1 MKDLLKFL
9 AMLSIIGLAILV
21 FWVIVSLLPISDLW
35 KFGLAFVEMAIVGQI
50 MIRKFGMSGEM
61 GLILLRSKLGLK
73 AIESVSRNAPFWKFF
88 SDTGVTLSYGLMGA
102 LLMRGNSSLKS
113 VLFGLF
119 VLALIFVLV
128 APSVAPLLSQ
138 VLKMGV
144 IEKAQTSTQSVS
156 VFLLPVAIGALL
168 IGGLFL
174 LILFSLVF
182 YGSVVLLALLSTLIQ
197 GTDAIANTAPGG
209 TLLLPGVNLPFV
221 EGVIALVIIMV
232 VHEGAH
238 AILSRI
244 ARVPLFSSGIV
255 LFGIIPIGAFVEP
268 DEKKLARV
276 DQVAQTRVLVAGS
289 TANLFTSIIF
299 FGLFVAIALS
309 MKSLVVFAPILSGFL
324 YSVYLIL
331 GLCFALNFIVG
342 TVNLLPLP
350 FFDGYRI
357 LDINIKN
364 KLVLKGI
371 MVLTVISFLMNFLPW
386 FFAK

>member
-1 MKDLLKFL
+1 MWLL
-9 AMLSIIGLAILV
+9 AGLVAIA
-21 FWVIVSLLPISDLW
+21 FSLFYLILNLPIPGIW
-35 KFGLAFVEMAIVGQI
+35 KFGLAFLEMALVSQVL
-50 MIRKFGMSGEM
+50 IRYFGMSGEM

-73 AIESVSRNAPFWKFF
+73 AIESVSRNEPFWKFF
-88 SDTGVTLSYGLMGA
+88 SDTGVTISYGLMGA
-102 LLMRGNSSLKS
+102 LLMRGNTSVKSL
-113 VLFGLF
+113 VAGVIL
-119 VLALIFVLV
+119 LALLTLFV

-144 IEKAQTSTQSVS
+144 IEKAQTSTQSFS
-156 VFLLPVAIGALL
+156 GFLLPVALGALL

-174 LILFSLVF
+174 LILFSLLF

-209 TLLLPGVNLPFV
+209 TLLLPGINLPFV
-221 EGVIALVIIMV
+221 EGVIALIIIMA

-255 LFGIIPIGAFVEP
+255 LFGVIPIGAFVEP
-268 DEKKLARV
+268 DEAKLAKTER
-276 DQVAQTRVLVAGS
+276 VAQTRVLVAGS
-289 TANLFTSIIF
+289 TANLMTSIF
-299 FGLFVAIALS
+299 FFALFVAIALS
-309 MKSLVVFAPILSGFL
+309 FQGLTAAAPYLSGFL
-324 YSVYLIL
+324 YSIYLVL

-371 MVLTVISFLMNFLPW
+371 MALTVASFLMNFLPW
-386 FFAK
+386 FFVK

>member
-1 MKDLLKFL
+1 MWLLAGL
-9 AMLSIIGLAILV
+9 VAVALSLFYLILN
-21 FWVIVSLLPISDLW
+21 LPVPGIW
-35 KFGLAFVEMAIVGQI
+35 KFGLSVIEMAIVSQVL
-50 MIRKFGMSGEM
+50 IRYFGMRGEM
-61 GLILLRSKLGLK
+61 GLILLRSKRGLK

-88 SDTGVTLSYGLMGA
+88 SDTGVTISYGLMGA
-102 LLMRGNSSLKS
+102 LLMRGNTSLKS
-113 VLFGLF
+113 F
-119 VLALIFVLV
+119 VAGVILLALLTLFV

-144 IEKAQTSTQSVS
+144 VEKAQTSTQSFS
-156 VFLLPVAIGALL
+156 SFLLPVALGALI

-174 LILFSLVF
+174 LILFSLIF
-182 YGSVVLLALLSTLIQ
+182 YGVVVLLALLSTLIS

-221 EGVIALVIIMV
+221 EGVIALIIIMV

-268 DEKKLARV
+268 DEAKLARTEK
-276 DQVAQTRVLVAGS
+276 VAQTRVLVAGS
-289 TANLFTSIIF
+289 TANLMTSIF
-299 FGLFVAIALS
+299 FFALFVGIALS
-309 MKSLVVFAPILSGFL
+309 MGALVALAPFLSGLLF
-324 YSVYLIL
+324 SIYLIL

-364 KLVLKGI
+364 KIVLKGI
-371 MVLTVISFLMNFLPW
+371 MALTVASFLMNFLPW
-386 FFAK
+386 FFVK

>member
-1 MKDLLKFL
+1 MWLLAGL
-9 AMLSIIGLAILV
+9 VAVALSLFYIILN
-21 FWVIVSLLPISDLW
+21 LPVPGIW
-35 KFGLAFVEMAIVGQI
+35 KFGLAFVEMVIVSQV
-50 MIRKFGMSGEM
+50 MIRYFGMSGEM

-88 SDTGVTLSYGLMGA
+88 SDTGVTISYGLMGA
-102 LLMRGNSSLKS
+102 LLMRGNTSLKS
-113 VLFGLF
+113 LVAGVIL
-119 VLALIFVLV
+119 LALITLFV

-144 IEKAQTSTQSVS
+144 VEKAQSSTQSFS
-156 VFLLPVAIGALL
+156 SFLLPVALGAL
-168 IGGLFL
+168 IVGGLFL
-174 LILFSLVF
+174 LILFSLIF
-182 YGSVVLLALLSTLIQ
+182 YGVVVLLALLSTLIS

-221 EGVIALVIIMV
+221 EGVIALIIIMV

-268 DEKKLARV
+268 DEAKLARTEK
-276 DQVAQTRVLVAGS
+276 VAQTRVLVAGS
-289 TANLFTSIIF
+289 TANLMTSVF
-299 FGLFVAIALS
+299 FFALFVGIALS
-309 MKSLVVFAPILSGFL
+309 MGALVAMAPFLSGLLF
-324 YSVYLIL
+324 SIYLIL

-364 KLVLKGI
+364 KILLKGI
-371 MVLTVISFLMNFLPW
+371 MALTVASFLMNFLPW
-386 FFAK
+386 FFVK

>member
-1 MKDLLKFL
+1 MWLLAGL
-9 AMLSIIGLAILV
+9 VAVALSLFYLILN
-21 FWVIVSLLPISDLW
+21 LPIPGIW
-35 KFGLAFVEMAIVGQI
+35 KFGLAFVEMVIVSQV
-50 MIRKFGMSGEM
+50 MIRYFGMSGEM

-88 SDTGVTLSYGLMGA
+88 SDTGVTISYGLMGA
-102 LLMRGNSSLKS
+102 LLMRGNTSLKS
-113 VLFGLF
+113 LIAGVIL
-119 VLALIFVLV
+119 LALITLFV

-144 IEKAQTSTQSVS
+144 VEKAQTSTQSFS
-156 VFLLPVAIGALL
+156 SFLLPVALGAL
-168 IGGLFL
+168 IVGGLFL
-174 LILFSLVF
+174 LILFSLLF
-182 YGSVVLLALLSTLIQ
+182 YGIVVLLALLSTLIS

-221 EGVIALVIIMV
+221 EGMIALIIIMV

-268 DEKKLARV
+268 DEAKLARTEK
-276 DQVAQTRVLVAGS
+276 VAQTRVLVAGS
-289 TANLFTSIIF
+289 TANLMTSIF
-299 FGLFVAIALS
+299 FFALFVGIALS
-309 MKSLVVFAPILSGFL
+309 MGALVALAPFLSGLLF
-324 YSVYLIL
+324 SIYLIL

-364 KLVLKGI
+364 KILLKGI
-371 MVLTVISFLMNFLPW
+371 MALTVASFLMNFVPW
-386 FFAK
+386 FFVK